1 MRNWRDCP
9 IVFEAQLES
18 PVRDIEADLGSEWVA
33 PFFDRYGVG
42 QPDPG
47 RIAFYRLLDGFF

>member
-1 MRNWRDCP
+1 M
-9 IVFEAQLES
+9 FEAQLES
-18 PVRDIEADLGSEWVA
+18 PVRDIEADLVSEWVA

-47 RIAFYRLLDGFF
+47 RIAFYRLLDEFF